1 MPRVVA
7 IMLFVAALAGGYF
20 WFTGTYEEQ
29 PVQTDDQDS

>member
-1 MPRVVA
+1 MPRVVV

-29 PVQTDDQDS
+29 PVQTDDPDS